1 MRRAIILFLIAALS
15 SIFGNTLALG
25 QKYQTPKVQTP
36 VEYRSAPPGPPDPQ
50 TVADLK
56 WFEVFQDKA
65 LQELIQAAL
74 AGNYDLREA
83 VARIDQARAN
93 YGLTRSDQFPTVVA
107 SADIVTERRSRS
119 GTVDIPEPIKQ
130 NRTFGSVLLN
140 LLTFELDIWGRL
152 RKATKAAKADLLA
165 TEETRRAVITT
176 LVSDV
181 ATAYFNLREL
191 DFERDIAQRTLA
203 SREESL
209 RLIRLRQARGVST
222 MLEVREAEELVY
234 DAGAVIPALERAI
247 EQTENFLSFL
257 IGKNPQAIVRGNE
270 LTAHVF
276 PPSVPPG
283 LPSDLIER
291 RPDIRAAEQNLIAAE
306 ARIGVAKAAYF
317 PRISLTGF
325 LGFESAQL
333 SNLFKPS
340 RSVWAFVPQI
350 AQPIFTGGRLKSG
363 VRFSQ
368 AERDLF
374 LVNYERTIQNAFR
387 EVSDSLV
394 SYRKVKEERTQRE
407 LLVETLRDRSRLAY
421 LRYNGGVATL
431 LDALDADRNLFDAE
445 RTLAQT
451 RRDELLSVVQLYK
464 ALGGGWQ

>member
-1 MRRAIILFLIAALS
+1 MRRFVILFLLMALC
-15 SIFGNTLALG
+15 NTFALG
-25 QKYQTPKVQTP
+25 QKYQRPKVQTP
-36 VEYRSAPPGPPDPQ
+36 AEYRSAPPGPNDPQ
-50 TVADLK
+50 TIADMK
-56 WFEVFQDKA
+56 WFEVFKDKA

-93 YGLTRSDQFPTVVA
+93 YGLTRSDQFPTFAA
-107 SADIVTERRSRS
+107 STDLVTQRRSRS
-119 GTVDIPEPIKQ
+119 GALDVPEPINR

-152 RKATKAAKADLLA
+152 RKATAAAKADLLA
-165 TEETRRAVITT
+165 TEETRRAVVTT

-191 DFERDIAQRTLA
+191 DLERDIARRTLT

-209 RLIRLRQARGVST
+209 RIIRLRQARGVAT

-234 DAGAVIPALERAI
+234 DAAAVVPALEQSI
-247 EQTENFLSFL
+247 EQTENFISFL
-257 IGKNPQAIVRGNE
+257 TGKNPQTIVRGAE
-270 LTAHVF
+270 LTDHVL
-276 PPSVPPG
+276 PPSVPAG
-283 LPSDLIER
+283 LPSELIER

-306 ARIGVAKAAYF
+306 ARIGVAKAVYF

-340 RSVWAFVPQI
+340 RSVWAFVPQLT
-350 AQPIFTGGRLKSG
+350 QPIFTGGRLKSN

-445 RTLAQT
+445 RSLAQV

>member
-1 MRRAIILFLIAALS
+1 MKRFVILFLI
-15 SIFGNTLALG
+15 LALFNTFAFG
-25 QKYQTPKVQTP
+25 QKHQRPKVQTP
-36 VEYRSAPPGPPDPQ
+36 AEFRSAPPGNDPQ
-50 TVADLK
+50 TIADLK
-56 WFEVFQDKA
+56 WFELFGDKA

-83 VARIDQARAN
+83 VARIEQARAN
-93 YGLTRSDQFPTVVA
+93 YGLERSNQFPTIAA
-107 SADIVTERRSRS
+107 STDIITEGRSRS
-119 GTVDIPEPIKQ
+119 GSAEIPAPI
-130 NRTFGSVLLN
+130 NRTRTFGSVLLN

-152 RKATKAAKADLLA
+152 RKATAAAKADLLA
-165 TEETRRAVITT
+165 TEETRKAVITT
-176 LVSDV
+176 LVGDV

-191 DFERDIAQRTLA
+191 DFELDIARRTLA

-209 RLIRLRQARGVST
+209 RIIRLRQTRGVAT

-234 DAGAVIPALERAI
+234 DASSVIPALEQSV
-247 EQTENFLSFL
+247 EQTENFISFL
-257 IGKNPQAIVRGNE
+257 TGKNPQSIPRGAE
-270 LTAHVF
+270 LTDLVT
-276 PPSVPPG
+276 PPTVPAG

-291 RPDIRAAEQNLIAAE
+291 RPDIRSAEQNLIAAE

-340 RSVWAFVPQI
+340 RSVWAFAPQLV
-350 AQPIFTGGRLKSG
+350 QPIFTGGRLKSG

-394 SYRKVKEERTQRE
+394 SYRKVKEELTQRE

-421 LRYNGGVATL
+421 LRYTGGVATL

>member
-1 MRRAIILFLIAALS
+1 MKRVVMLFLIVAIS
-15 SIFGNTLALG
+15 NTFALG
-25 QKYQTPKVQTP
+25 QKYQRPKVQTP
-36 VEYRSAPPGPPDPQ
+36 GEFRSAPPGGPDPR
-50 TVADLK
+50 TTADLK

-74 AGNYDLREA
+74 AGNYDLRES
-83 VARIDQARAN
+83 VARIDQARAA
-93 YGLTRSDQFPTVVA
+93 YGIQRSEQFPTFAA
-107 SADIVTERRSRS
+107 SADLVTERRSRS
-119 GTVDIPEPIKQ
+119 GSVDIPEPI
-130 NRTFGSVLLN
+130 NRSRTFGSVLLN
-140 LLTFELDIWGRL
+140 LLNFELDIWGRL
-152 RKATKAAKADLLA
+152 RKASAAAKADLLA

-181 ATAYFNLREL
+181 ATAYFNLREF
-191 DFERDIAQRTLA
+191 DFELDIAKRTLA

-209 RLIRLRQARGVST
+209 RLIRLRNARGVAT

-234 DAGAVIPALERAI
+234 DASALIPVLEQSI

-257 IGKNPQAIVRGNE
+257 TGKNPQPITRGKE
-270 LTAHVF
+270 LTEHVF
-276 PPSVPPG
+276 PPTVPPG

-291 RPDIRAAEQNLIAAE
+291 RPDIRSAEQSLIAAE

-333 SNLFKPS
+333 SNLFKAS

-350 AQPIFTGGRLKSG
+350 TQPIFTGGRLKSN

-368 AERDLF
+368 AERDFF

-394 SYRKVKEERTQRE
+394 AYRKVKEERTQRE
-407 LLVETLRDRSRLAY
+407 LLVDTLRDRSRLAY

-431 LDALDADRNLFDAE
+431 LDALDADRNLFAAE

>member
-1 MRRAIILFLIAALS
+1 MRRLVILFLIVA
-15 SIFGNTLALG
+15 ICNTFALG
-25 QKYQTPKVQTP
+25 QKYQRPKVQTP
-36 VEYRSAPPGPPDPQ
+36 VEFRSAPPGPPDPQ
-50 TVADLK
+50 TIADMK
-56 WFEVFQDKA
+56 WFDVFKDKA

-83 VARIDQARAN
+83 VARIDEARAN
-93 YGLTRSDQFPTVVA
+93 YGLTRSDQFPTFAA
-107 SADIVTERRSRS
+107 SADLVTERRSRS
-119 GTVDIPEPIKQ
+119 GTVDIPEPINQ

-140 LLTFELDIWGRL
+140 LLNFELDIWGRL
-152 RKATKAAKADLLA
+152 RKATAAAKADLLA

-176 LVSDV
+176 LVGDV

-191 DFERDIAQRTLA
+191 DFELDIAKRTLA

-209 RLIRLRQARGVST
+209 RIIRLRQTRGVAT

-234 DAGAVIPALERAI
+234 DASATIPVLEQSI
-247 EQTENFLSFL
+247 EQTENFISFL
-257 IGKNPQAIVRGNE
+257 TGKNPQTITRGIE
-270 LTAHVF
+270 LTDHVF
-276 PPSVPPG
+276 PPNVPPG

-291 RPDIRAAEQNLIAAE
+291 RPDIRAAEQSLIAAE

-333 SNLFKPS
+333 SNLFKAS

-350 AQPIFTGGRLKSG
+350 TQPIFTGGRLKSG

-374 LVNYERTIQNAFR
+374 LVNYERTVQNAFR
-387 EVSDSLV
+387 EVADSLV
-394 SYRKVKEERTQRE
+394 AYRKVKEERSQRE
-407 LLVETLRDRSRLAY
+407 LLVDTLRDRSRLAY
-421 LRYNGGVATL
+421 LRYNGGVANL

-445 RTLAQT
+445 RSLAQT

-464 ALGGGWQ
+464 TLGGGWQ

>member
-1 MRRAIILFLIAALS
+1 MRRLVILFLIVA
-15 SIFGNTLALG
+15 ICNTFALG
-25 QKYQTPKVQTP
+25 QKYQRPKVQTP
-36 VEYRSAPPGPPDPQ
+36 VEFRSAPPGPPDPQ
-50 TVADLK
+50 TVADMK
-56 WFEVFQDKA
+56 WFDVFKDKA

-83 VARIDQARAN
+83 VARIDEARAN
-93 YGLTRSDQFPTVVA
+93 YGLTRSDQFPTFAA
-107 SADIVTERRSRS
+107 SADLVTERRSRS
-119 GTVDIPEPIKQ
+119 GTVDIPEPINR

-140 LLTFELDIWGRL
+140 LLNFELDIWGRL
-152 RKATKAAKADLLA
+152 RKATAAAKADLLA

-176 LVSDV
+176 LVGDV

-191 DFERDIAQRTLA
+191 DFELDIAKRTLA

-209 RLIRLRQARGVST
+209 RIIRLRQSRGVAT

-234 DAGAVIPALERAI
+234 DASASIPVLEQSI
-247 EQTENFLSFL
+247 EQTENFISFL
-257 IGKNPQAIVRGNE
+257 TGKNPQTITRGIE
-270 LTAHVF
+270 LTDHVF
-276 PPSVPPG
+276 PPNVPPG

-291 RPDIRAAEQNLIAAE
+291 RPDIRAAEQSLIAAE

-333 SNLFKPS
+333 SNLFKAS

-350 AQPIFTGGRLKSG
+350 TQPIFTGGRLKSG

-374 LVNYERTIQNAFR
+374 LVNYERTVQNAFR

-394 SYRKVKEERTQRE
+394 AYRKVKEERSQRE
-407 LLVETLRDRSRLAY
+407 LLVDTLRDRSRLAY
-421 LRYNGGVATL
+421 LRYNGGVANL

-445 RTLAQT
+445 RSLAQT

-464 ALGGGWQ
+464 SLGGGWQ